1 MVPSGPSAAWEALGK
16 PLAPTALPANR
27 LRLRT
32 YSLCLTCFFAL
43 ISTSLPRLALFAPA
57 YERLAAVPMLDRTR
71 RVRAAPPPLALAGIF
86 EPPAPPPPP
95 PPAAVERES
104 DDAEG
109 MEDAAAAARCA
120 PSFAMMREREMRGFR
135 AVAGLLVV
143 VVADDA
149 RSRGLAAMTA
159 TAAAASEVG
168 RTGGGTAIS
177 GVLNILAAAPAF
189 FALRGGLLVII
200 VASRRAELRG
210 GVLARCATMLLVL
223 DLATVPGGLR
233 VLARE
238 LAVGANSLDD
248 VAAALLG
255 LNMLA
260 VALLLLPS
268 AALSSCGNAGFVA
281 PRPLLVGPDTPR
293 RCEPAD
299 NECVADER
307 GRPTFPLV
315 PMDEALLAEPAS
327 TLRRELVDPAEVGFK
342 ALAAVLL
349 DKLEDRGF
357 VGPFLF
363 DVELGGLERDDS
375 VSAVRAVVGA
385 LLDTDAVRMG
395 AILFRPRGAPHGRD
409 AGRDG
414 FLVSPGFACLGSTAM
429 SAVCGLVAAVVVV
442 VCGAFVGDPALK
454 FHTLRT
460 IDLAEEKNPKRGFAL
475 PLSVR
480 CSSVGSCIMFET
492 GEHTV

>member
-1 MVPSGPSAAWEALGK
+1 M
-16 PLAPTALPANR
+16 
-27 LRLRT
+27 
-32 YSLCLTCFFAL
+32 
-43 ISTSLPRLALFAPA
+43 
-57 YERLAAVPMLDRTR
+57 
-71 RVRAAPPPLALAGIF
+71 
-86 EPPAPPPPP
+86 
-95 PPAAVERES
+95 ERES

-135 AVAGLLVV
+135 AVAGLLLV

-149 RSRGLAAMTA
+149 RSGLAAMTA

-189 FALRGGLLVII
+189 FPLRGLLVII

-223 DLATVPGGLR
+223 DLATAPGGLR

-268 AALSSCGNAGFVA
+268 AALSSCGSAGFVA
-281 PRPLLVGPDTPR
+281 PGPLLVGPDTPR

-342 ALAAVLL
+342 ALAAGLL

-414 FLVSPGFACLGSTAM
+414 FLGSPGFACLGSTAM

-480 CSSVGSCIMFET
+480 FSSVGSCIMFET